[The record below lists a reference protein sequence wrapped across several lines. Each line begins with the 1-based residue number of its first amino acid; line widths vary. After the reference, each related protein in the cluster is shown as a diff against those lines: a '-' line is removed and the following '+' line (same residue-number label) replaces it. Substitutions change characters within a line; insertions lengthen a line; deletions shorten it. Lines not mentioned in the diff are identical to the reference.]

1 MAVAMHRLFEG
12 SSRAS
17 ALALVVVHQ
26 TTPHTTKLSAWA
38 IVAVVVAALL
48 IVVCLAWG
56 VARWFA
62 YEPHW
67 TVTLRHSLAEAS
79 WRLGGTWGEFA
90 DWLRLGR

>member
-1 MAVAMHRLFEG
+1 MGHTVHSILEG
-12 SSRAS
+12 SPRAS
-17 ALALVVVHQ
+17 AFALVVVRQ

-38 IVAVVVAALL
+38 IAAVAAAALL

-56 VARWFA
+56 AARWWA

-67 TVTLRHSLAEAS
+67 TVSLRHSLAEAS

>member
-1 MAVAMHRLFEG
+1 
-12 SSRAS
+12 
-17 ALALVVVHQ
+17 
-26 TTPHTTKLSAWA
+26 
-38 IVAVVVAALL
+38 
-48 IVVCLAWG
+48 VCLAWG

-79 WRLGGTWGEFA
+79 WRLGGTWGEFS

>member
-1 MAVAMHRLFEG
+1 MSHTVHRILEG
-12 SSRAS
+12 SSRATT
-17 ALALVVVHQ
+17 LALVVVHR

-38 IVAVVVAALL
+38 IVAVVAAALL

-67 TVTLRHSLAEAS
+67 TVTLRHSLAEAK
-79 WRLGGTWGEFA
+79 LAPGGH
-90 DWLRLGR
+90 LGRVCRLA